1 VSSLAAGL
9 LRSFTLFLPPQ
20 INPYATIP
28 NRAFLPA
35 QNHRRAG
42 CKPCRRLRYT
52 VSYPAFSTTVAN
64 AMKSSLLL
72 TGLAQRLLLAAVLL
86 AVIWGVYTWAVAA

>member
-1 VSSLAAGL
+1 MRNHTEPRLFAGEKPSSCRLQ
-9 LRSFTLFLPPQ
+9 S
-20 INPYATIP
+20 
-28 NRAFLPA
+28 
-35 QNHRRAG
+35 
-42 CKPCRRLRYT
+42 CRRLRYT

-86 AVIWGVYTWAVAA
+86 AVIWGVYAWAVAT